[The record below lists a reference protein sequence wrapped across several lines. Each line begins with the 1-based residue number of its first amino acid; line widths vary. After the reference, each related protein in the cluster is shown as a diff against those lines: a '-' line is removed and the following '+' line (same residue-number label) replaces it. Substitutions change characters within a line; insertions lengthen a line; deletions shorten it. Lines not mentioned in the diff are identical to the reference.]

1 MQVCRTQ
8 EVSIMSLHL
17 CKKGWLAHALGRLA
31 AGVYCF
37 TDIGCWPIV
46 LADVRPM
53 TSRADPKT
61 SHCRSISAQQF
72 KDELDKM
79 PYILVRSNFD
89 VPQEFDA
96 KLSKLMSEL
105 TKMHE
110 GYILSQVRVN
120 KRMLLGGS
128 ADKCVYSDV
137 RLADV
142 LLSNEKD
149 KERYYREIHNFLV
162 GELGVEPA
170 RSAHVL

>member
-1 MQVCRTQ
+1 
-8 EVSIMSLHL
+8 
-17 CKKGWLAHALGRLA
+17 
-31 AGVYCF
+31 
-37 TDIGCWPIV
+37 
-46 LADVRPM
+46 
-53 TSRADPKT
+53 
-61 SHCRSISAQQF
+61 
-72 KDELDKM
+72 M

-170 RSAHVL
+170 RCTMSMISVPLDVGSVGGVPVSQWVPPTDWYGGY